1 MDAVRGSGDEREV
14 VRQARVRDAEVV
26 REARI
31 PAAERGEGRRR
42 LRIDLRGV
50 LVLQDDDHDVRRT
63 LRRCR
68 VRVTGEGQRG
78 GDDGRSDEC
87 SDIGHAEIVAM
98 PG

>member
-1 MDAVRGSGDEREV
+1 MTGAVILTEQS
-14 VRQARVRDAEVV
+14 AVV
-26 REARI
+26 RERVAEVHRRRRR
-31 PAAERGEGRRR
+31 AERR
-42 LRIDLRGV
+42 LIR